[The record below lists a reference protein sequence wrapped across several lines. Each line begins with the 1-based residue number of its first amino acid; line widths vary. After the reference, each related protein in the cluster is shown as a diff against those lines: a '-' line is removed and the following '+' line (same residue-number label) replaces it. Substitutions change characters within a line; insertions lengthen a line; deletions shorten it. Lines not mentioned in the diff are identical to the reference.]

1 MFLKYDKFEYPN
13 NMILLVI
20 KLYANNNIYNDGS
33 SNAVV
38 NIEIFGLASKRGVIS
53 PALPR

>member
-1 MFLKYDKFEYPN
+1 MFLQYDKFEYPN
-13 NMILLVI
+13 NMILFVI

-38 NIEIFGLASKRGVIS
+38 NIEIFGLVSKRGVIS

>member
-1 MFLKYDKFEYPN
+1 
-13 NMILLVI
+13 MILFVI

-38 NIEIFGLASKRGVIS
+38 NIEIFGLASKRGVIP

>member
-20 KLYANNNIYNDGS
+20 KLYANNNIYNDGY
-33 SNAVV
+33 NAVV
-38 NIEIFGLASKRGVIS
+38 HIEIFGLASKRGVIS
-53 PALPR
+53 PVLPR

>member
-1 MFLKYDKFEYPN
+1 
-13 NMILLVI
+13 MILFVI

-38 NIEIFGLASKRGVIS
+38 NIETFGLASKRGVIS